1 MAAVYEPTKDWLA
14 GVLPEGGYTD
24 VRFGSRDPE
33 VVVADHPSRPNITL
47 KIRRD
52 LGIIAIMHSWRMK
65 KTGWGQGKD
74 VLAAINKANA
84 VTWLNNFTRDDEGDL
99 LVTSYVTLTEG
110 MAGRDVLLHLERE
123 ASQFRNAISASDLA
137 KWIA

>member
-1 MAAVYEPTKDWLA
+1 MAATSELNREWLA
-14 GVLPEGGYTD
+14 GLLPEGGYTN

-47 KIRRD
+47 KVRRD
-52 LGIIAIMHSWRMK
+52 LGIIAVMHSWRLK
-65 KTGWGQGKD
+65 KASWGQGKD
-74 VLAAINKANA
+74 LLVALNKANA
-84 VTWLNNFTRDDEGDL
+84 TGWLECFTQDDEGDL

-110 MAGRDVLLHLERE
+110 VAARDVLLHLERE
-123 ASQFRNAISASDLA
+123 ALQFRTATATSDLI